1 MLHYGIVQ
9 YDRNTLSPLL
19 LCNLEMNFTES
30 GGGQGS
36 EFISYSEGRVKLTKK
51 LGRYDVKLEV
61 FVTHDCSSNSYANV
75 TVRLLLAKWSD
86 VNQDQSDPGIA
97 MKGKTATT
105 HLSRTAGTRSLH
117 VSKSIDNNYQALE
130 VTAYIKVMQSSENLL
145 LDPPISFIHA
155 NLMVQYSGKV

>member
-51 LGRYDVKLEV
+51 FGRYDVKLEV
-61 FVTHDCSSNSYANV
+61 FVSHDCSSNSYANV

-86 VNQDQSDPGIA
+86 VNQLGTDIA
-97 MKGKTATT
+97 LGGEPATT

-117 VSKSIDNNYQALE
+117 VSKSIDNNYQALG
-130 VTAYIKVMQSSENLL
+130 VTAYIKVMQSWENLL
-145 LDPPISFIHA
+145 RDPPISFIHA